1 MILNH
6 HDWLNQRALFLGCLY
21 TVANQK
27 LHILTVIFDGEQ
39 LRRLVMLIMP
49 PFIGT
54 IIRIGLLRIAA
65 WLLRHLGPLGHE
77 AVRVRISTLEF
88 SGSAM
93 QLEIL
98 RTRAQTHTLRS
109 RVTKD
114 LTESLNSVEAAPE
127 TSSQ

>member
-1 MILNH
+1 M
-6 HDWLNQRALFLGCLY
+6 
-21 TVANQK
+21 ANQK

>member
-54 IIRIGLLRIAA
+54 IICIGLLRIAA